1 MEPIKPIEGN
11 VKDAQ
16 GQGSMMT
23 EVLRENYWKQRSQQD
38 VQTVKASEDSRE
50 IPDEKYKNS
59 AKEHQPQMRH
69 TFAEFEINQDTHEVF
84 VRILDAN
91 SGELIRTIPADKLAE
106 EIAKG
111 NLHPNQLRHRGVL
124 V

>member
-1 MEPIKPIEGN
+1 MEPIKPIEGS
-11 VKDAQ
+11 VKDTQ

-23 EVLRENYWKQRSQQD
+23 EVLRENYWKQRSQRD
-38 VQTVKASEDSRE
+38 IQTVEASEDSPE
-50 IPDEKYKNS
+50 IAGEKHENS
-59 AKEHQPQMRH
+59 ARENQPQMRH

-84 VRILDAN
+84 VRILDAS

-111 NLHPNQLRHRGVL
+111 NLHPNQLHHRGL
-124 V
+124 LA